1 MTIHFDDSTSITSG
15 GSLGKLLQIRR
26 VERTAVRASA
36 HNGSSWA
43 EAAESQF
50 RVPITPS
57 ASGNTIIVWC
67 SISYACGNGTLGGMV
82 PVYYDTTNN
91 NAVAMAGYCPSGGSF
106 GAPAN
111 VLSNN
116 SWFHEDM
123 RNNSGNTQWFTVIKI
138 GYHQTTNTNAA
149 SIRLYSRNYSGT
161 FSLGDNQQACS
172 MTVVELEGT
181 I

>member
-1 MTIHFDDSTSITSG
+1 MTIHFGDNTSITSG
-15 GSLGKLLQIRR
+15 GSLGKLLQVKR
-26 VERTAVRASA
+26 VERTAVRANA

-50 RVPITPS
+50 RVPITPT
-57 ASGNTIIVWC
+57 ASGNTILVWA
-67 SISYACGNGTLGGMV
+67 SISYAAGNGTLGGMV
-82 PVYYDTTNN
+82 PVYYDTVASTQT
-91 NAVAMAGYCPSGGSF
+91 AMAGYCPSGGSY
-106 GAPAN
+106 GTPAN

-116 SWFHEDM
+116 GWFHEDM

-149 SIRLYSRNYSGT
+149 SIRLYSRNGSGT
-161 FSLGDNQQACS
+161 FTLGDNQQACS
-172 MTVVELEGT
+172 MTVFEIEGT